1 MVLKEFLSV
10 YGATIDQCKSG
21 MEAVAMCKDN
31 AYDMIFIDYMMPGMD
46 GIETLKSIKAQ
57 DGKTN
62 NNTPMIVV
70 TANAIE
76 GAKEF
81 YLENGFDDYIS
92 KPIDTDYLDK
102 IVFKYID
109 SDLIEV
115 KKAQ

>member
-1 MVLKEFLSV
+1 MR
-10 YGATIDQCKSG
+10 
-21 MEAVAMCKDN
+21 EA
-31 AYDMIFIDYMMPGMD
+31 
-46 GIETLKSIKAQ
+46 
-57 DGKTN
+57 
-62 NNTPMIVV
+62 
-70 TANAIE
+70 AIE